1 LHVKFTNAAA
11 ILDIQ
16 PLTASPSELMSAEA
30 GSQRRPLRRV
40 RIGALQ
46 IVILV
51 AALVLVGL
59 TWGFTL
65 VSIDTEEREARA
77 HAEGN
82 VANLA
87 RALEWQLN
95 RQLLAIDQTL
105 QILAAEW
112 HNDPVKFDPAVW
124 KKRSTLL
131 GDVSL
136 QVYVLDS
143 QGFVISSTRPDMMGI
158 DMSDR
163 DYFQAQRASRRTGL
177 YVGPAIRW
185 KSTGRWEMNLSRRL
199 ERDDQS
205 FAGAMVV
212 TYDPWAL
219 TSMLEQ
225 VDLGSRG
232 LIALLG
238 NDGAIRALVSP
249 FQLQP
254 GEDISGSAMFRM
266 ATQRQQGTWTGPSAP
281 DGVERVHAFRRLAD
295 QDLTIVIGV
304 DRADALRT
312 AVSWAANARLF
323 AFGISGMVMLMAFL
337 LMREV
342 HAARGREDRLANDRL
357 ILEHAYGEAE
367 SAKAQAEA
375 RTSQLQA
382 TLSGMSDG
390 VMMLDDKLRVMQWNE
405 PFALFTGVP
414 REVLRVGAPMEAL
427 LRAQAL
433 AGEFGPVDVEAEVRR
448 RIGRLRTPQAVGV
461 FERTRPNGRTVE
473 LRRSAVP
480 SGGFV
485 TVYTDITARKQIE
498 EAQAAARKLA
508 EEATEQKSRF
518 VAIVSHEIRTPLNAV
533 VNSLTLLDQSG
544 LSPVQ
549 HRLTDTARQA
559 GDALLDLINDILELS
574 KMEAGRLAMRP
585 TDFDLRPVLEGVQD
599 MFRADAEARGIQIRL
614 DVAADLPGRIHTDCG
629 RLRQVLM
636 NFVSNAAKF
645 SLPGEVTIRAARAVV
660 DHRHCILLGVRDQG
674 PRIPDREASQLFQP
688 FSRLD
693 NARSSGA
700 PGTGL
705 GLAICERLT
714 RLMGGEIGVG
724 PAPSGGNEFW
734 LTLPLDAARAAPLA
748 SSAQLIQMPR
758 TRRANVLLVEDIPAN
773 HLVTATL
780 LRREGHRVDVAESG
794 PEALRMASV
803 NAYDLVFM
811 DLIMP
816 GMNGY
821 ETARR
826 LRTISRHC
834 AQVPIVALTANT
846 APEDRNRCLN
856 AGMNDMLGKPVRPV
870 ELNEILARVV
880 RPSARPA
887 SATTAARKAE
897 TTVIDME
904 RFADLRRGLPT
915 ATLAAIVEQC
925 LVDMHERVPRLSEA
939 LINGEGGKIEAQAHA
954 LAGMAATYGLVAI
967 ERKMRMVM
975 SAARRGDVVAA
986 TVAAE
991 DVTGELD
998 RAGGAIRLLLRD
1010 RAA

>member
-1 LHVKFTNAAA
+1 
-11 ILDIQ
+11 LDIQ
-16 PLTASPSELMSAEA
+16 PVTAARSELVSEV
-30 GSQRRPLRRV
+30 RPPRRV

-46 IVILV
+46 IVILL

-65 VSIDTEEREARA
+65 VSVDTEEREARV

-82 VANLA
+82 VANLS

-112 HNDPVKFDPAVW
+112 RNDPIKFDPAIW

-131 GDVSL
+131 GDISL

-143 QGFVISSTRPDMMGI
+143 QGFVISSTRPDLLGL

-163 DYFQAQRASRRTGL
+163 DYFQAQRASKRTGL
-177 YVGPAIRW
+177 FVGPAIRW
-185 KSTGRWEMNLSRRL
+185 KATGRWEINLSRRL
-199 ERDDQS
+199 DRDDGL

-238 NDGAIRALVSP
+238 SDGAIRALVSP
-249 FQLQP
+249 YQLAP
-254 GEDISGSAMFRM
+254 GEDVSSSAMFHK
-266 ATQRQQGTWTGPSAP
+266 AVERQQGVWTGPSAP

-304 DRADALRT
+304 DKADALRT

-323 AFGISGMVMLMAFL
+323 AFGISGMVLLMACL

-342 HAARGREDRLANDRL
+342 HAARGREDRLANDRVV
-357 ILEHAYGEAE
+357 LEHAYGEAE

-390 VMMLDDKLRVMQWNE
+390 VMMLDEYLRVMQWNE
-405 PFALFTGVP
+405 PFAALTGMP
-414 REVLRVGAPMEAL
+414 RDVLRVGVPMETL

-448 RIGRLRTPQAVGV
+448 RMARLRDMRAVGV
-461 FERTRPNGRTVE
+461 SERTRPNGRTIE
-473 LRRSAVP
+473 LRRSALP
-480 SGGFV
+480 SGGYV
-485 TVYTDITARKQIE
+485 TVYSDITARKQIE

-508 EEATEQKSRF
+508 EEATEQKTRF

-585 TDFDLRPVLEGVQD
+585 TVFDIRPVLEGVQD
-599 MFRADAEARGIQIRL
+599 MFRADAEARGIEIVV
-614 DVAADLPGRIHTDCG
+614 DIAADLPPRIRTDCG

-636 NFVSNAAKF
+636 NFVSNASKF
-645 SLPGEVTIRAARAVV
+645 SLPGLVTIRAARAVI
-660 DHRHCILLGVRDQG
+660 DGQHCILLGVRDQG
-674 PRIPDREASQLFQP
+674 PRIPDREASHLFQP

-693 NARSSGA
+693 NARNSGA

-724 PAPSGGNEFW
+724 PAPTGGNEFW
-734 LTLPLDAARAAPLA
+734 LTLPLEAGGVLPNAA
-748 SSAQLIQMPR
+748 SAEIIQLPR
-758 TRRANVLLVEDIPAN
+758 SRRCNILLVEDIPAN
-773 HLVTATL
+773 HLVTSTL

-794 PEALRMASV
+794 PEALRMVAERP
-803 NAYDLVFM
+803 YDLVFM

-821 ETARR
+821 ETTRR
-826 LRTISRHC
+826 LRTLPGPAGH
-834 AQVPIVALTANT
+834 VTIVALTANT
-846 APEDRNRCLN
+846 APEDRARCLN
-856 AGMNDMLGKPVRPV
+856 AGMNDMIGKPVRPA
-870 ELNEILARVV
+870 ELNEVLSRIL
-880 RPSARPA
+880 RPA
-887 SATTAARKAE
+887 TRPAGPGAAATKAE
-897 TTVIDME
+897 VDVLDME
-904 RFADLRRGLPT
+904 RFADLQRGLPA
-915 ATLAAIVEQC
+915 ATLAVIVDQC
-925 LVDMHERVPRLSEA
+925 LQDIQERIPHLHAA
-939 LINGEGGKIEAQAHA
+939 LGKADPAGIESSAHA
-954 LAGMAATYGLVAI
+954 LAGMAATYGFVAI
-967 ERKMRMVM
+967 ERKMRRVM
-975 SAARRGDVVAA
+975 GAARRTDIVAA

-991 DVTGELD
+991 GIEDDLD
-998 RAGGAIRLLLRD
+998 QASSTIRLILRD
-1010 RAA
+1010 KAA

>member
-1 LHVKFTNAAA
+1 LFRYRFINLARIVDLQHVTPA
-11 ILDIQ
+11 
-16 PLTASPSELMSAEA
+16 PSDYV
-30 GSQRRPLRRV
+30 SQARPPRRV

-46 IVILV
+46 IVILI

-65 VSIDTEEREARA
+65 VSVDTEEREARA

-82 VANLA
+82 VANLS

-112 HNDPVKFDPAVW
+112 RNDPAKFDPAVW
-124 KKRSTLL
+124 KRRSTLL

-136 QVYVLDS
+136 QVYVLDT
-143 QGFVISSTRPDMMGI
+143 QGFVISSTRPDLLGL

-163 DYFQAQRASRRTGL
+163 DYFQAQRASRRAGL
-177 YVGPAIRW
+177 FVGPAIRW
-185 KSTGRWEMNLSRRL
+185 KATGRWEINLSRRL
-199 ERDDQS
+199 ERDDTL
-205 FAGAMVV
+205 FAGAIVV

-238 NDGAIRALVSP
+238 SDGAIRALVSP
-249 FQLQP
+249 YQLAP
-254 GEDISGSAMFRM
+254 GEDISGSTMFRQ
-266 ATQRQQGTWTGPSAP
+266 AVQRQQGVWTGPSAP

-312 AVSWAANARLF
+312 AMSWAANARLF

-342 HAARGREDRLANDRL
+342 NAARTRENRLANDRVV
-357 ILEHAYGEAE
+357 LEHAYGEAE

-375 RTSQLQA
+375 RTNQLQA

-390 VMMLDDKLRVMQWNE
+390 VMMLDEQLRVMQWNE
-405 PFALFTGVP
+405 PFAAFTGVP
-414 REVLRVGAPMEAL
+414 PGVLMVGTPMEVL
-427 LRAQAL
+427 LRAQAQ

-448 RIGRLRTPQAVGV
+448 RMAVLRGRRAVGV
-461 FERTRPNGRTVE
+461 SERARPNGRTVE
-473 LRRSAVP
+473 LRRSALP
-480 SGGFV
+480 SGGYV
-485 TVYTDITARKQIE
+485 TVYSDITARKQVE
-498 EAQAAARKLA
+498 EAQKAARRLA

-585 TDFDLRPVLEGVQD
+585 TLFDIRPVLEGVQD
-599 MFRADAEARGIQIRL
+599 MFRAEAEARGIRIVL
-614 DVAADLPGRIHTDCG
+614 DMAADVPGRILTDCG

-636 NFVSNAAKF
+636 NFVSNASKF
-645 SLPGEVTIRAARAVV
+645 SLPGEVTIRTARTVIN
-660 DHRHCILLGVRDQG
+660 DQHCILLSVRDQG

-724 PAPSGGNEFW
+724 PAPTGGNEFW
-734 LTLPLDAARAAPLA
+734 LTLPLDTASTQPSAVVSDIVLAPRLR
-748 SSAQLIQMPR
+748 R
-758 TRRANVLLVEDIPAN
+758 TNVLLVEDIPAN
-773 HLVTATL
+773 HIVTATL
-780 LRREGHRVDVAESG
+780 LRREGHRVDIAESG
-794 PEALRMASV
+794 HEALRLVA
-803 NAYDLVFM
+803 AHPYDLVFM

-826 LRTISRHC
+826 MRTLSGPC
-834 AQVPIVALTANT
+834 AQVPIIALTANT
-846 APEDRNRCLN
+846 AQEDRNRCLN
-856 AGMNDMLGKPVRPV
+856 AGMNEMLGKPVRPS
-870 ELNEILARVV
+870 ELNEVLARTV
-880 RPSARPA
+880 RPVPRPA
-887 SATTAARKAE
+887 GAAQARAE
-897 TTVIDME
+897 TAVLDMD
-904 RFADLRRGLPT
+904 RFAELQRGLPP
-915 ATLAAIVEQC
+915 ATLASIVEQC
-925 LVDMHERVPRLSEA
+925 LGDMQERVPQLREA
-939 LINGEGGKIEAQAHA
+939 LLNAQPAAIEAAAHA
-954 LAGMAATYGLVAI
+954 LAGMAATYALVAI
-967 ERKMRMVM
+967 ERKMRRVM
-975 SAARRGDVVAA
+975 AAARRGDVTAA
-986 TVAAE
+986 TLAADDMDGDLE
-991 DVTGELD
+991 
-998 RAGGAIRLLLRD
+998 RAGDVIRVLLRD